1 MKSHGSR
8 NVQKRIILTNQDS
21 TAPKSPEKLFSQ
33 IKLES
38 EGNLVHA
45 ILLDAELAAEA
56 LGGVRLALVLLH
68 LGYVVVSH
76 SRLRGSTKKN
86 LN

>member
-68 LGYVVVSH
+68 FGHVVVAH
-76 SRLRGSTKKN
+76 RRLHRSKQTRI
-86 LN
+86 